1 MDYNSTYTGAEVQKR
16 LEQGTYDDAVAAG
29 YTGTKADFDTM
40 FKKLNPSYLSNDT
53 TGKKV
58 EYTNDGKLLFEGK
71 ETFSVDDD
79 SELTLAGKK
88 LSELGGGGSGN
99 TYELP
104 AALMSLIQNP
114 STATSESISEAIGGD
129 NGLNQIITA
138 IQNKAL
144 LYIVTN
150 SFQEMPLEGVSF
162 IVASM
167 SMTMEGNIIVVF
179 MMPDINKLVM
189 LGKASEVYMLQV
201 DELYSNPNL
210 YISDVNDS
218 ITEPAQW
225 DRLKEKINQGFYILN
240 GHSGGGSQHGLEVW
254 IIRLES
260 QT

>member
-1 MDYNSTYTGAEVQKR
+1 
-16 LEQGTYDDAVAAG
+16 
-29 YTGTKADFDTM
+29 
-40 FKKLNPSYLSNDT
+40 
-53 TGKKV
+53 
-58 EYTNDGKLLFEGK
+58 
-71 ETFSVDDD
+71 
-79 SELTLAGKK
+79 
-88 LSELGGGGSGN
+88 
-99 TYELP
+99 
-104 AALMSLIQNP
+104 MSLIQNP

-218 ITEPAQW
+218 TTEPAQW

-240 GHSGGGSQHGLEVW
+240 GHSGGAANMD
-254 IIRLES
+254 
-260 QT
+260 